1 MGVTNFVL
9 HIIWLASLGAACVF
23 FWISTFGSDFVR
35 AANGGRSC
43 GFLKRNN
50 GGVDWYGGFSAIPII
65 WWKPTIILHGLGC
78 GIVLLSTV
86 GALLTMFRCT
96 QKHQRSVHNSAI
108 TGAIFIFLGL
118 ILFCVGF
125 KDMKPGGQ
133 GSSTDCQICG
143 ASTSAFVLQD
153 CKIGDDL
160 IFMIVGVVGIVI
172 GAIMGSCIDYD
183 KAGQYAA

>member
-1 MGVTNFVL
+1 M
-9 HIIWLASLGAACVF
+9 LAYAGALLCALLSLTA
-23 FWISTFGSDFVR
+23 SNPQR
-35 AANGGRSC
+35 
-43 GFLKRNN
+43 RNR
-50 GGVDWYGGFSAIPII
+50 YGGFSAIPII